1 MNKASSFSRRKLLHD
16 PVFLEEAVDG
26 LNISSH
32 GTYVDA
38 TFGRGGHSVEILS
51 RLGVDGRLIA
61 MDKDPEAIE
70 CGQTFRDKRL
80 SVHHGSFS
88 ELHKLLK
95 ELKIEKV
102 NGVLMDLGISSP
114 QVDSSCRGFSF
125 QNTGPLDMRMDTTEG
140 QTVYE
145 WLLGATCSQ
154 IERVLKD
161 YGEEKYS
168 YSIAAELVSR
178 RTGSNGKVRKK
189 FPQTTSELA
198 ELVGDV
204 IDRKQKR
211 SYYRHH
217 PATKTFQALRIFI
230 NNELGELKDLLGQIP
245 SLVSHRGR
253 LSIIS
258 FHSLE
263 HRLVKFS
270 MRAPNYQSL
279 SVKLHPKRLGFF
291 SDLDSVKV
299 PTCTINEIKKIKP
312 SREKIK
318 NNPRSRSALL
328 RVGEIICTKE
338 G

>member
-125 QNTGPLDMRMDTTEG
+125 QNTGPLDMRQKKIHRLAHD
-140 QTVYE
+140 
-145 WLLGATCSQ
+145 SFR
-154 IERVLKD
+154 ERVD
-161 YGEEKYS
+161 F
-168 YSIAAELVSR
+168 
-178 RTGSNGKVRKK
+178 GKVRHPAPKYE
-189 FPQTTSELA
+189 QVELA
-198 ELVGDV
+198 IMAQG
-204 IDRKQKR
+204 
-211 SYYRHH
+211 S
-217 PATKTFQALRIFI
+217 
-230 NNELGELKDLLGQIP
+230 
-245 SLVSHRGR
+245 
-253 LSIIS
+253 
-258 FHSLE
+258 
-263 HRLVKFS
+263 
-270 MRAPNYQSL
+270 
-279 SVKLHPKRLGFF
+279 PK
-291 SDLDSVKV
+291 
-299 PTCTINEIKKIKP
+299 P
-312 SREKIK
+312 
-318 NNPRSRSALL
+318 
-328 RVGEIICTKE
+328 
-338 G
+338 